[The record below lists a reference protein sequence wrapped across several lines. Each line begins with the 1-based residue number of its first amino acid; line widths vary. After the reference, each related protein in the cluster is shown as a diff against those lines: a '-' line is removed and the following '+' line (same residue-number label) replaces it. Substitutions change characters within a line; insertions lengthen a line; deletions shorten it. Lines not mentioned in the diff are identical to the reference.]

1 MALFTYFTQPRRR
14 EFSVESNKVS
24 SMKSKLFASLAIVS
38 ALFVAAPIHSASAA
52 TCTPSESL
60 TEGPYYSTD
69 TPIRSQISPGEQGT
83 KTKLT
88 ITVVDSSCKPV
99 KGAKVDIWHANAEG
113 KYSAVEGVPGN
124 FSRGSL
130 ITNAAGKVTFST
142 IYPGWY
148 PGRTMHIHFKI
159 WRGDSDVLTSQFF
172 ASDANNFKI
181 YKSGFYATRGNQNT
195 SLAQDRIYGSLS
207 NPSALTLKL
216 TIGKTISGTAKVVI

>member
-1 MALFTYFTQPRRR
+1 
-14 EFSVESNKVS
+14 
-24 SMKSKLFASLAIVS
+24 MKSKLFALLAIVS
-38 ALFVAAPIHSASAA
+38 ALFVATPIHSASAA
-52 TCTPSESL
+52 SCTPTESL

-113 KYSAVEGVPGN
+113 KYSAVEGVAGD

-130 ITNAAGKVTFST
+130 MTNAAGKVTFST
-142 IYPGWY
+142 VYPGWY

-159 WRGDSDVLTSQFF
+159 WRGASDVLTSQFF
-172 ASDANNFKI
+172 ASDANNATI
-181 YKSGFYATRGNQNT
+181 YKSGFYAVRGNQNT
-195 SLAQDRIYGSLS
+195 LLSQDRIYRSLS

-216 TIGKTISGTAKVVI
+216 KIGKTISGSAKVVI

>member
-1 MALFTYFTQPRRR
+1 
-14 EFSVESNKVS
+14 
-24 SMKSKLFASLAIVS
+24 MKSKLLASLAIIS
-38 ALFVAAPIHSASAA
+38 TLFVTTPIHSASAA

-172 ASDANNFKI
+172 ASDVNNSKI
-181 YKSGFYATRGNQNT
+181 YSNGFYAARGNQNT
-195 SLAQDRIYGSLS
+195 SLAQDRIYRSLA

-216 TIGKTISGTAKVVI
+216 TIGKTISGSAKVVLQ